1 MSSTAILTESKSD
14 SLQYLAVLSL
24 KRISI
29 SVCKGVLAFFN
40 PPPPYVKTFSVHK
53 VSENCDFLNPPPPT
67 PMSLGNIKM
76 VPYLNKVV

>member
-1 MSSTAILTESKSD
+1 MNEFLTCSFK
-14 SLQYLAVLSL
+14 V
-24 KRISI
+24 IHVI
-29 SVCKGVLAFFN
+29 GTIFIICKGVLAFLN

-76 VPYLNKVV
+76 VPYLNKAV